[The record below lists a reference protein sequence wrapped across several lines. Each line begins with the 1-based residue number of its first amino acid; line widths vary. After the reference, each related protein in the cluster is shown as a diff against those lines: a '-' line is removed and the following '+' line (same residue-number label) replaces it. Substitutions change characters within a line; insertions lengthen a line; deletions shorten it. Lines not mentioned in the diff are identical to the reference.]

1 MFLHSK
7 LPITRN
13 LIYFFVPVIQ
23 YNAFNLIKYV
33 FLIQM
38 TGQLMCVTLRELHTI
53 GHIGSFNL
61 CQLFENQVVKVRKKV
76 GIP

>member
-1 MFLHSK
+1 MLLLSK

-13 LIYFFVPVIQ
+13 LIYFFVIQ

-38 TGQLMCVTLRELHTI
+38 TGQLMCVTIRELHTI

-61 CQLFENQVVKVRKKV
+61 CQLFENQVVKVRKKD